1 MNIDLSGAASIHPT
15 ANVDGA
21 SALGEHS
28 YVGPWCDVVNSTCG
42 RFTFLYGD
50 IRLADDADY
59 LSRRHGKGPVLGYD
73 VWVGHGAVIMA
84 GVHIGN
90 GAVIGANA
98 VVTHDV
104 EPYQIVAGVPARPM
118 GYRFGPDTIAALER
132 IQWWNWSDA
141 ELKERMEELKD
152 VPRFIRKYDPQ

>member
-1 MNIDLSGAASIHPT
+1 M
-15 ANVDGA
+15 
-21 SALGEHS
+21 
-28 YVGPWCDVVNSTCG
+28 
-42 RFTFLYGD
+42 
-50 IRLADDADY
+50 
-59 LSRRHGKGPVLGYD
+59 
-73 VWVGHGAVIMA
+73 
-84 GVHIGN
+84 
-90 GAVIGANA
+90 
-98 VVTHDV
+98 